1 MSRKKMFEDYRD
13 LPKLLEGVETEALA
27 FHESLSER
35 PVAARYELGLQPA
48 ALPQQGD
55 GALPALERAVR
66 EIVPGLSGS
75 PGPRFLGFVTG
86 GATPAALIG
95 DWLTAAVDQN
105 AAGAGDSVTSRV
117 TTEALSWLRDLFKLP
132 PSEFE
137 GTFTT
142 GATASNLLS
151 ILSAREWAGET
162 WGGSPAD
169 VGLNALPPLRIFSA
183 NPHASF
189 IKVMAITGQGRKTL
203 KEVQRVANRE
213 AMDPDD
219 LEVQLEAAGAGPK
232 MVVASAATVTANDF
246 DDLPRIAEICRKHDA
261 WLHVD
266 AAFGIFARCL
276 PSHAALAQG
285 LELADS
291 ITGDGSGGLNGEANL
306 TFDI

>member
-1 MSRKKMFEDYRD
+1 M
-13 LPKLLEGVETEALA
+13 
-27 FHESLSER
+27 
-35 PVAARYELGLQPA
+35 
-48 ALPQQGD
+48 
-55 GALPALERAVR
+55 
-66 EIVPGLSGS
+66 
-75 PGPRFLGFVTG
+75 
-86 GATPAALIG
+86 
-95 DWLTAAVDQN
+95 
-105 AAGAGDSVTSRV
+105 TSRV
-117 TTEALSWLRDLFKLP
+117 TTEALSWLRELFKLP
-132 PSEFE
+132 PLEFE

-169 VGLNALPPLRIFSA
+169 VGLNALPPLQIFSA

-246 DDLPRIAEICRKHDA
+246 DDLPRIAEICRKQV
-261 WLHVD
+261 LSR
-266 AAFGIFARCL
+266 FSR
-276 PSHAALAQG
+276 
-285 LELADS
+285 
-291 ITGDGSGGLNGEANL
+291 
-306 TFDI
+306 